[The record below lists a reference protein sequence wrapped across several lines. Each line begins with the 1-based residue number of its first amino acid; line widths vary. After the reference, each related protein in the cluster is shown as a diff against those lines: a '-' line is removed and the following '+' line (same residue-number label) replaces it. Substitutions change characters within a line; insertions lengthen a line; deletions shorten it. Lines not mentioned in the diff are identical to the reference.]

1 MIKNDG
7 ADVFFLNHVM
17 VSEDDSHVQ
26 SISLPYTYT
35 AWCHFH
41 LFLFH
46 LRNCSS
52 NIWSEAQL
60 TLKGNLNVSPQV
72 WRSNLWEINIPLGS
86 YLASSASQQ
95 LLFDSRPAQIQG
107 GQVFPCILAKA
118 LPASLSYLCSPH
130 LHLMPKTSRPLLRV
144 TAPQVVLDSSPL
156 LSLASAGGQ
165 FCNTGVIKHYG

>member
-1 MIKNDG
+1 MVYHPSKLIILERLWSRMMVLMCSFWIMWWCQKMILMCNPFHFI
-7 ADVFFLNHVM
+7 ALYLYCL
-17 VSEDDSHVQ
+17 VSFS
-26 SISLPYTYT
+26 SI
-35 AWCHFH
+35 
-41 LFLFH
+41 LFH

-52 NIWSEAQL
+52 NIWSEAQE
-60 TLKGNLNVSPQV
+60 TH
-72 WRSNLWEINIPLGS
+72 LGFLS
-86 YLASSASQQ
+86 VNCASDQMLL

-156 LSLASAGGQ
+156 LSPASAGGQ